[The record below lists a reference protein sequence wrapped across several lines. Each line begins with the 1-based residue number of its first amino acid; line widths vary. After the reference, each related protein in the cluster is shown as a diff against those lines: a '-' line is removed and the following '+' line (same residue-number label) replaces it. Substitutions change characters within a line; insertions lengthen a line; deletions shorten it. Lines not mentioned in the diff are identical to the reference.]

1 MKMNDMGRLFRNSKI
16 IVVGDLILDRFI
28 SGSVKRI
35 SPEAPVPVVE
45 VVSER
50 SALGGA
56 ANVANNIKALGGKP
70 MLIGM
75 VGDDGFGKE
84 FVFILKKSGLDCGGI
99 VMRKNGT
106 TIVKTRVMAHHQQ
119 VVRVDR
125 EKAEKIPP
133 SFLDKIKKA
142 IEKNIRGAKAI
153 VVSDYA
159 KGTFSRELL
168 KWIGDKAREKK
179 IPYIVDPKPAN
190 FPYPGATVVTPN
202 RGEAQGFLNK
212 PVKSG
217 EIASFAKELLSKT
230 DWKAVL
236 LTLGDE
242 GMALCE
248 RGSSKVEMIPA
259 KVREV
264 YDVTGA
270 GDTVVAVMSLAL
282 GAGLSFRESALL
294 ANSAASVVVGKLGT
308 ATCSLEELKRSL

>member
-1 MKMNDMGRLFRNSKI
+1 MKKNDLGSLFRNSKVL
-16 IVVGDLILDRFI
+16 VVGDLILDRFI
-28 SGSVKRI
+28 TGSVRRI

-45 VVSER
+45 VAEEK

-56 ANVANNIKALGGKP
+56 ANVANNIKALGGTAV
-70 MLIGM
+70 LVGI
-75 VGDDGFGKE
+75 VGDDSFGKE
-84 FVFILKKSGLDCGGI
+84 FVSEAKKAGLETGGI
-99 VMRKNGT
+99 IPGRGRT

-125 EKAEKIPP
+125 EKTGAVPAALQAKMR
-133 SFLDKIKKA
+133 SL
-142 IEKNIRGAKAI
+142 IEKKIAGVKAL

-159 KGTFSRELL
+159 KGTFSREML
-168 KWIGDKAREKK
+168 KWIGDKTREKK

-190 FPYPGATVVTPN
+190 FPYPGATIVTPN

-212 PVKSG
+212 PVPSG
-217 EIASFAKELLSKT
+217 DILPFAKELLSKT

-242 GMALCE
+242 GMALYE
-248 RGSSKVEMIPA
+248 RGSSKIEKIPA
-259 KVREV
+259 RVREV

-308 ATCSLEELKRSL
+308 ATCSIEELKRSL

>member
-1 MKMNDMGRLFRNSKI
+1 MKKNDLGSLFRNSKI
-16 IVVGDLILDRFI
+16 LVVGDLILDRFI
-28 SGSVKRI
+28 TGSVRRI

-45 VVSER
+45 VAEEK

-56 ANVANNIKALGGKP
+56 ANVANNIKALGGKAV
-70 MLIGM
+70 LVGI
-75 VGDDGFGKE
+75 VGDDSFGKE
-84 FVFILKKSGLDCGGI
+84 FVSEAKKAGLETGGI
-99 VMRKNGT
+99 IPGKGRT

-125 EKAEKIPP
+125 EKTGAVPAALQAKMK
-133 SFLDKIKKA
+133 SL
-142 IEKNIRGAKAI
+142 IEKKIGGVKAV

-159 KGTFSRELL
+159 KGTFSREML

-190 FPYPGATVVTPN
+190 FPYPGATIVTPN

-212 PVKSG
+212 PVPSG
-217 EIASFAKELLSKT
+217 DILPFAKKLLSKT

-242 GMALCE
+242 GMALYE
-248 RGSSKVEMIPA
+248 RGSSKIEKIPA
-259 KVREV
+259 RVREV

-282 GAGLSFRESALL
+282 GAGLSFKDAALL

-308 ATCSLEELKRSL
+308 ATCSIEELKRSL

>member
-1 MKMNDMGRLFRNSKI
+1 MKKNDLGSLFRNSKI
-16 IVVGDLILDRFI
+16 LVVGDLILDRFI
-28 SGSVKRI
+28 TGSVRRI

-45 VVSER
+45 VAEEK

-56 ANVANNIKALGGKP
+56 ANVANNIKALGGKAV
-70 MLIGM
+70 LVGI
-75 VGDDGFGKE
+75 VGDDSFGKE
-84 FVFILKKSGLDCGGI
+84 FVSEAKKAGLETGGI
-99 VMRKNGT
+99 IPGKGRT

-125 EKAEKIPP
+125 EKTGAVPAALQAKMK
-133 SFLDKIKKA
+133 SL
-142 IEKNIRGAKAI
+142 IEKKIGGVKAV

-159 KGTFSRELL
+159 KGTFSREML

-190 FPYPGATVVTPN
+190 FPYPGATIVTPN

-212 PVKSG
+212 PVPSG
-217 EIASFAKELLSKT
+217 DILPFAKELLSKT

-242 GMALCE
+242 GMALYE
-248 RGSSKVEMIPA
+248 RGSSKIEKIPA
-259 KVREV
+259 RVREV

-282 GAGLSFRESALL
+282 GAGLSFKDAALL

-308 ATCSLEELKRSL
+308 ATCSIEELKRSL

>member
-1 MKMNDMGRLFRNSKI
+1 MKKNDIESLFRKSKI
-16 IVVGDLILDRFI
+16 LVVGDLILDRFI
-28 SGSVKRI
+28 TGSVRRI

-56 ANVANNIKALGGKP
+56 ANVANNIRALGGKA
-70 MLIGM
+70 MLVGI
-75 VGDDGFGKE
+75 VGDDAFGKE
-84 FVFILKKSGLDCGGI
+84 LVSEVRKAGLDGKGI
-99 VMRKNGT
+99 ILRKGGT

-125 EKAEKIPP
+125 EKTGIIPREWQAKMK
-133 SFLDKIKKA
+133 SV
-142 IEKNIRGAKAI
+142 IEKKIGEAQAV

-159 KGTFSRELL
+159 KGTFSKELL
-168 KWIGDKAREKK
+168 KWIGDTARKKK

-190 FPYPGATVVTPN
+190 FPYPGATIVTPN

-212 PVKSG
+212 PVPSG
-217 EIASFAKELLSKT
+217 DILPFAKELMSRT
-230 DWKAVL
+230 DWNAVL

-242 GMALCE
+242 GMALYE
-248 RGSSKVEMIPA
+248 RGSSKIEKIPA

-282 GAGLSFRESALL
+282 GSGLSFKESALL

-308 ATCSLEELKRSL
+308 ATCSIDELKRSL

>member
-1 MKMNDMGRLFRNSKI
+1 MKKEEIGNLFKNSRI
-16 IVVGDLILDRFI
+16 LVIGDLILDRFI
-28 SGSVKRI
+28 SGNVRRI

-70 MLIGM
+70 VLIGTI
-75 VGDDGFGKE
+75 GDDSWGKE
-84 FVFILKKSGLDCGGI
+84 FFGALKKSGLESGGI
-99 VMRKNGT
+99 VVRKKGA

-125 EKAEKIPP
+125 ENIAAI
-133 SFLDKIKKA
+133 SAVWQLKIKQS
-142 IEKNIRGAKAI
+142 IEKNLKDTKAV

-159 KGTFSRELL
+159 KGTFSKELL
-168 KWIGDKAREKK
+168 KWIGEKASAKK

-190 FPYPGATVVTPN
+190 FPYPKATIVTPN
-202 RGEAQGFLNK
+202 RGEAQGFMNK
-212 PVKSG
+212 PVSS
-217 EIASFAKELLSKT
+217 ENLLSFAKELLSKT

-242 GMALCE
+242 GMALYE
-248 RGSSKVEMIPA
+248 RGSAKIELIPA
-259 KVREV
+259 RVREV

-282 GAGLSFRESALL
+282 ASKLSFKDAALL

-308 ATCSLEELKRSL
+308 ATCSIEELKRNL